1 MRYQLWQYLYI
12 HILSSGACKNS
23 QSSSFL
29 LSRVRCEGTFTG
41 HPITRFMEVHQNNL
55 SPLLKAF
62 LWKGNTI
69 LPIISDG
76 VFVKQSKMHT
86 ITPTAGP
93 STKIYVYNETPQS
106 NNLAVFGFGWMPYNV
121 LSTPS
126 CNGVKSLWII
136 TRQFWPAV
144 RITLKSYGWFLLNP

>member
-1 MRYQLWQYLYI
+1 MRYQLWQFLYI

-29 LSRVRCEGTFTG
+29 LSRVRCEGTFTRR
-41 HPITRFMEVHQNNL
+41 PITRFMEVHQNDL

-62 LWKGNTI
+62 LSKGNTI

-76 VFVKQSKMHT
+76 VFVKQSKMQT

-93 STKIYVYNETPQS
+93 SIKIYRV
-106 NNLAVFGFGWMPYNV
+106 V
-121 LSTPS
+121 
-126 CNGVKSLWII
+126 
-136 TRQFWPAV
+136 
-144 RITLKSYGWFLLNP
+144 FLLVRPIFSTKKKNKLQPTRTSFSRMFQC

>member
-29 LSRVRCEGTFTG
+29 LYRVWCEGTFTG

-55 SPLLKAF
+55 SPLLEAF

-93 STKIYVYNETPQS
+93 SIQIYVDNETPQTIWPF
-106 NNLAVFGFGWMPYNV
+106 LALDGCHIMYCELHHVMASIVCGQLLGNFDQ
-121 LSTPS
+121 
-126 CNGVKSLWII
+126 LWELH
-136 TRQFWPAV
+136 WKAV
-144 RITLKSYGWFLLNP
+144 GWFLLNP

>member
-93 STKIYVYNETPQS
+93 SIQIYVYNETPQTIWPF
-106 NNLAVFGFGWMPYNV
+106 FGFGWMPYNIFW
-121 LSTPS
+121 TPS
-126 CNGVKSLWII
+126 CNGVNCLWTI

-144 RITLKSYGWFLLNP
+144 RITLKSCWLVFT

>member
-29 LSRVRCEGTFTG
+29 HSRVRCEGTFTSR
-41 HPITRFMEVHQNNL
+41 PITRFMEVHQNNL

-62 LWKGNTI
+62 LSKGNTM

-76 VFVKQSKMHT
+76 VFVKQSKKHT
-86 ITPTAGP
+86 ITPAAGP
-93 STKIYVYNETPQS
+93 PLKIYVNKETPQTIWPF
-106 NNLAVFGFGWMPYNV
+106 LALDGCQIMYY
-121 LSTPS
+121 
-126 CNGVKSLWII
+126 LWTIA
-136 TRQFWPAV
+136 RQF
-144 RITLKSYGWFLLNP
+144 